1 MLINEAL
8 KIKSSKKRC
17 FLLFMKWVKG
27 YQNVIWQFS
36 NEEEYL
42 EAQKS
47 VFIKNHYTIPNL
59 TKRISVKSILE
70 NSSLELISVCRV
82 NEIKNIH
89 FFLIVL
95 KEVDFECNYTIIG
108 SIEDE
113 EYYNELK
120 SLIKELP
127 PQVSVQFVGPKPYHE
142 IEKQLAHSSLFIS
155 TSRNENYGHSIIEA
169 LGNGIPV
176 LVSKACPWNQLE
188 SYHAGYRLP
197 FEKSIFLEKL
207 KDFNKK
213 SREEKNQFKKGAR
226 AYYQKFANPIHYKN
240 SYIELFED
248 TA

>member
-59 TKRISVKSILE
+59 TKRISVKSMLE

-108 SIEDE
+108 SIEDD

-142 IEKQLAHSSLFIS
+142 IEKQLASCFSIS
-155 TSRNENYGHSIIEA
+155 
-169 LGNGIPV
+169 
-176 LVSKACPWNQLE
+176 
-188 SYHAGYRLP
+188 
-197 FEKSIFLEKL
+197 
-207 KDFNKK
+207 
-213 SREEKNQFKKGAR
+213 
-226 AYYQKFANPIHYKN
+226 
-240 SYIELFED
+240 
-248 TA
+248 